1 MQILLPDFSNINI
14 LVAGDLMLDRYWE
27 GNTQRISPEA
37 PVPVVLI
44 KGFEERPGGAGNV
57 ARSITALGGGCA
69 LAALLGDD
77 ENANRLE
84 SLLQQDKVSLHCI
97 KDSSARTV
105 SKLRVLSRH
114 QQLIRLDFEGEFSK
128 QSVDQLTSVISSEVE
143 RHDVLVLSDY
153 NKGALENILEII
165 KKANSMGVSIF
176 VDPKGND
183 FSRYKNVTAIT
194 PNLSEFT
201 AVVGGIANEHE
212 LAEKGLQLLSDLNL
226 NALII
231 TRSEKG
237 VTLIEKSGKITNIP
251 ARAKE
256 VFDVTGAGDT
266 FISVLASSYAAGSS
280 FEDAVYVANAAASVV
295 VGKLGAATVT
305 KNEIEKELN
314 RSNYALGKILNQE
327 ELINKISSLRKDGK
341 KIVMTN
347 GCFDILHTGHVDY
360 LSKAKQLGDV
370 LIVAIN
376 SDDSVRRIK
385 GKSRPINKL
394 QDRMAVL
401 SGLQAVDWLV
411 MFEQDTPE
419 ELIEAVMPD
428 VLVKGGDYS
437 IDEVVG
443 GDAVKD
449 NGGEVKII
457 EFLQSYSTTDTISKI
472 SNSNN

>member
-314 RSNYALGKILNQE
+314 RSNYALGKVLNQE
-327 ELINKISSLRKDGK
+327 ELINKIL
-341 KIVMTN
+341 
-347 GCFDILHTGHVDY
+347 
-360 LSKAKQLGDV
+360 
-370 LIVAIN
+370 
-376 SDDSVRRIK
+376 RIK
-385 GKSRPINKL
+385 MQRENH
-394 QDRMAVL
+394 
-401 SGLQAVDWLV
+401 
-411 MFEQDTPE
+411 F
-419 ELIEAVMPD
+419 
-428 VLVKGGDYS
+428 
-437 IDEVVG
+437 
-443 GDAVKD
+443 
-449 NGGEVKII
+449 
-457 EFLQSYSTTDTISKI
+457 
-472 SNSNN
+472 

>member
-1 MQILLPDFSNINI
+1 MLISLPDFSKINI
-14 LVAGDLMLDRYWE
+14 LVAGDVMLDRYWD

-37 PVPVVLI
+37 PVPVVSV
-44 KGFEERPGGAGNV
+44 KGFEDRPGGAGNV
-57 ARSITALGGGCA
+57 ARNITALGGSCA

-84 SLLQQDKVSLHCI
+84 SLLQRCKVSLHCI
-97 KDSSARTV
+97 KESSAGTV
-105 SKLRVLSRH
+105 AKLRVLSRN
-114 QQLIRLDFEGEFSK
+114 QQLIRLDFESEFSK
-128 QSVDQLTSVISSEVE
+128 QSIDQLTSVISREVE
-143 RHDVLVLSDY
+143 RYDALILSDY

-176 VDPKGND
+176 VDPKGKN
-183 FSRYKNVTAIT
+183 FSKYKNVTAIT

-201 AVVGGIANEHE
+201 AVVGRVANEQE
-212 LAEKGLQLLSDLNL
+212 LAEKGLQLLNDLNL

-237 VTLIEKSGKITNIP
+237 VTLIEKPGKITNIP

-266 FISVLASSYAAGSS
+266 FVSVLAASYTAGSS
-280 FEDAVYVANAAASVV
+280 FEDAVYVANAAAGVV

-314 RSNYALGKILNQE
+314 RSSNALGKILNQE
-327 ELINKISSLRKDGK
+327 ELINKVYSLRKDGK

-370 LIVAIN
+370 LIVAVN
-376 SDDSVRRIK
+376 TDDSVKKIK
-385 GKSRPINKL
+385 GNSRPINKL

-401 SGLQAVDWLV
+401 SGLQAIDWLV
-411 MFEQDTPE
+411 MFEEDTPE
-419 ELIEAVMPD
+419 DLIKAVMPD

-437 IDEVVG
+437 VDDVVG
-443 GDAVKD
+443 GSAVKG

-457 EFLQSYSTTDTISKI
+457 EFLQSYSTSDLISKI
-472 SNSNN
+472 SKSNN